1 VVRTL
6 KLDTLIDRIAAL
18 LPKSEGAVI
27 ADLRKNLRAV
37 LTSAL
42 ARMDLVTREEFD
54 VQTAVLTR
62 TRQRLE
68 ELEKQVVTLEQALAE
83 RKQPPGNK

>member
-1 VVRTL
+1 M
-6 KLDTLIDRIAAL
+6 IDRIASL
-18 LPKSEGAVI
+18 LPTEGGDLG
-27 ADLRKNLRAV
+27 ADVRKNLRAV

-62 TRQRLE
+62 TRERLE
-68 ELEKQVVTLEQALAE
+68 DLERQIAALEQALAAGTVGP
-83 RKQPPGNK
+83 RDD